1 MKQKL
6 LTLFTLLVLCVT
18 GAWAGD
24 VVMTYTYD
32 TSNSKPVVTM
42 TPNPNDFI
50 SATSD
55 PVASTNGTL
64 VKGDSKLRCEVTKG
78 SSSTVTFTFTAKA
91 DIEISSF
98 TFNSR
103 TNSGDIATATI
114 DYYKG
119 SEDPVNEN
127 VTFNKSSYD
136 NKTITPASAISLS
149 EGEVLTIKV
158 NLTNNNSKDT
168 KSWTLNTITLSASL
182 AGVVSLDVVGSSTRS
197 MALGSETA
205 IEVSANNVSGSE
217 TYQWYRTTSDDTS
230 CESGTEITGE
240 DEISF
245 TPNEGAAGTYYY
257 YCVVTDGINSAKTDL
272 ITVTVAAPLGGWVIF
287 DGLIDTEKRPSPI
300 EHNTVSLAYET
311 STATVADVSTKT
323 NNTGRP
329 YNKGLQLSKSTDGY
343 LKFTIP
349 TGYQATSIKWAFS
362 ASGTRT
368 IMLSTAKINSTSSSG
383 YIATLTSSVGSS
395 NIVAGEYTSTLAA
408 GDYYI
413 CEGGSGTWQI
423 DALALTL
430 ENVPVTAPV
439 LSLASSTD
447 VPVLGDI
454 VVKSDVAAAIVG
466 GGSTVSAQIKDGE
479 TKVADVTGTLSGDGK
494 TLTFDNTT
502 KLAYETD
509 YTLSIAAD
517 VLQNAEDADF
527 KNIAY
532 NLDFTT
538 AAKLSDVTMSD
549 FVNATSFTTTPSTTD
564 LSLAVNGSEFDTNR
578 IKFRWGNK
586 SFTVSSAAHKIV
598 AMQLTYTVEGDV
610 TPVVNVNTGEFNLA
624 SKMWIGNASS
634 VTFTNGYTASFDG
647 NIYISSIKVYYEGS
661 DEEPVPVTITAAKYA
676 TFASDSD
683 LDFSG
688 VDGLYAYTATV
699 AGDELTFNKVT
710 EAKVGEGLLLYADVN
725 TSTVFYVPVATNSP
739 AAVSGN
745 KLVRGT
751 GAAVTSAGDNS
762 GEYNYVL
769 SNNGGE
775 VNFYRAAGKVVGKNK
790 AYLKNISATATSKFF
805 LPTGEDETDGIK
817 SVQGSRFTVN
827 GEAYNLSGQRVGK
840 DYKGIIIVNGKKLI
854 RK

>member
-6 LTLFTLLVLCVT
+6 LTILTLLVLCVT
-18 GAWAGD
+18 GTWATD
-24 VVMTYTYD
+24 VETTYNYVNSATVATM
-32 TSNSKPVVTM
+32 TSNDYFSAAS
-42 TPNPNDFI
+42 NPTQSGNCTFSD
-50 SATSD
+50 SGGALLCTLTKSTSS
-55 PVASTNGTL
+55 VI
-64 VKGDSKLRCEVTKG
+64 
-78 SSSTVTFTFTAKA
+78 TFTFTAK
-91 DIEISSF
+91 DDVELNSF
-98 TFNSR
+98 TFNSYV
-103 TNSGDIATATI
+103 NSDKIKSASV
-114 DYYKG
+114 DYYKN
-119 SEDPVNEN
+119 SDTPVNEN
-127 VTFNKSSYD
+127 ITLPKNSAG
-136 NKTITPASAISLS
+136 NTIITPASTISLS
-149 EGEVLTIKV
+149 NGDIFTIKV
-158 NLTNNNSKDT
+158 NLNNTDTSKDRYW
-168 KSWTLNTITLSASL
+168 KLSTITLNASL
-182 AGVVSLDVVGSSTRS
+182 AGVISLDVVGSSTRS

-230 CESGTEITGE
+230 CESGTEISGE
-240 DEISF
+240 DETSF

-257 YCVVTDGINSAKTDL
+257 YCVVTDGVNSAKTDL
-272 ITVTVAAPLGGWVIF
+272 ITVTVVAPLEGWVIF
-287 DGLIDTEKRPSPI
+287 DGLIDTEKRSSPVVY
-300 EHNTVSLAYET
+300 NTVSLTYET
-311 STATVADVSTKT
+311 SSSSIVDVSTKT

-349 TGYQATSIKWAFS
+349 NGYQATSIKWAFS
-362 ASGTRT
+362 GTGNRT
-368 IMLSTAKINSTSSSG
+368 IMLSTAKINSTTASG
-383 YIATLTSSVGSS
+383 YIATLTSSVTSG
-395 NIVAGEYTSTLAA
+395 NIVAGEYISTLAA

-413 CEGGSGTWQI
+413 CEGGTGNWQI

-466 GGSTVSAQIKDGE
+466 GGSTVAAQIMDGE

-517 VLQNAEDADF
+517 VLQNAEDADL

-538 AAKLSDVTMSD
+538 AAKLNDVTMSD
-549 FVNATSFTTTPSTTD
+549 FVSTSSFTTVPSTSD
-564 LSLAVNGSEFDTNR
+564 LSLAVNGSQFESNT
-578 IKFRWGNK
+578 IKFRWGGDK
-586 SFTVSSAAHKIV
+586 TFTVTSAAHKIV

-634 VTFTNGYTASFDG
+634 VTFTNGYTASSAG

-710 EAKVGEGLLLYADVN
+710 EAKAGEGLLLYADVN

-751 GAAVTSAGDNS
+751 DAAVASTDDEGAT
-762 GEYNYVL
+762 YNYVL

-775 VNFYRAAGKVVGKNK
+775 VNFYRAAGKVVGTNK

-827 GEAYNLSGQRVGK
+827 GEAYNLAGQRVGK
-840 DYKGIIIVNGKKLI
+840 DYKGIVIVNGKKI
-854 RK
+854 VRK

>member
-18 GAWAGD
+18 GAWAEN
-24 VVMTYTYD
+24 V
-32 TSNSKPVVTM
+32 VVTYSFGESAVATM
-42 TPNPNDFI
+42 APNPNDLF
-50 SATSD
+50 SAASNPTQSGNCTFSDNGGALLCTLTKSTSS
-55 PVASTNGTL
+55 VI
-64 VKGDSKLRCEVTKG
+64 
-78 SSSTVTFTFTAKA
+78 TFTFTAK
-91 DIEISSF
+91 DDVELNSF
-98 TFNSR
+98 TFNSYV
-103 TNSGDIATATI
+103 NSDKIKSASV
-114 DYYKG
+114 DYYKN
-119 SEDPVNEN
+119 SDTPVNEN
-127 VTFNKSSYD
+127 ITLPKNSAG
-136 NKTITPASAISLS
+136 NTIITPASTISLS
-149 EGEVLTIKV
+149 NGDIFTIKV
-158 NLTNNNSKDT
+158 NLNNTDTSKDRYW
-168 KSWTLNTITLSASL
+168 KLSTITLNASL
-182 AGVVSLDVVGSSTRS
+182 AGVISLDVVGSSTRS

-230 CESGTEITGE
+230 CESGTEISGE
-240 DEISF
+240 DETSF
-245 TPNEGAAGTYYY
+245 TPSEGAAGTYYY

-272 ITVTVAAPLGGWVIF
+272 ITVTVVAPLEGWVIF
-287 DGLIDTEKRPSPI
+287 DGLIDTEKRSSPVVY
-300 EHNTVSLAYET
+300 NTVSLTYET
-311 STATVADVSTKT
+311 SSSSIADVSTKT

-362 ASGTRT
+362 GTGNRT
-368 IMLSTAKINSTSSSG
+368 IMLSTEKIKSTSASG

-509 YTLSIAAD
+509 YTLSIAAN
-517 VLQNAEDADF
+517 VLQNAEDADL

-538 AAKLSDVTMSD
+538 AAQLSDVTMSN
-549 FVNATSFTTTPSTTD
+549 FESTSSFTTSPSTSD
-564 LSLAVNGSEFDTNR
+564 LSLVVSGSQFQDGT
-578 IKFRWGNK
+578 IKFRWNNN

-610 TPVVNVNTGEFNLA
+610 TPVVSVNTGEFNLA

-634 VTFTNGYTASFDG
+634 VTFTNGYTVSSDG

-688 VDGLYAYTATV
+688 VDGLYAYTATED
-699 AGDELTFNKVT
+699 ASEIAFTKVSGSVK
-710 EAKVGEGLLLYADVN
+710 AGEGLLLYADVN
-725 TSTVFYVPVATNSP
+725 TSTVFYVPVATDSP
-739 AAVSGN
+739 AAVDGN
-745 KLVRGT
+745 RLVRGT
-751 GAAVTSAGDNS
+751 DAAVASEGEHT

-840 DYKGIIIVNGKKLI
+840 DYKGIVIVNGKKYL